1 MTALPK
7 IRRRIFFYASLAAF
21 VVIAPFLIL
30 YSLGY
35 TLDMRQRTVK
45 ETGGIFIKTNQ
56 AGFTVSLNPI
66 SMNTPQA
73 TEGKKTLPWP
83 LTLWTTDG
91 WQNSNGASNG
101 AIEKSTILARGL
113 LLGNLLPGQYR
124 LHIKKDGH
132 QSWKRIVS
140 VTQFNVREIRDI
152 ILLPDPLIQETT
164 ALWNEE
170 ENFERAFVSPAA
182 QYAAISIR
190 NKTTKKQSLLFFKT
204 SENKI
209 TARLPMPAIVE
220 EITWNT
226 EENMALLKTAGQ
238 KTEYT
243 LVVLSDAP
251 PRQTTILKKSITV
264 SDNAAR
270 RITPTDIQK
279 IKFGNE
285 PNDFVI
291 LTDTGTLLS
300 WNTATTSAALL
311 TEGVKEFE
319 ILGEEVFFIAKN
331 GFAARQ
337 SLRDPATTVN
347 LGRKGFAFSED
358 SIKII
363 RSHNSDIF
371 LKDGA
376 DGLFFLP
383 RGDNEEFE
391 LLETGVEDIALA
403 DKEEKLFFRKQNA
416 IGVFHLE
423 ENRYQP
429 FEKRGEKTILF
440 ESRDTT
446 FLDADW
452 YTEDDAHIILNTSS
466 GVFLLDVDT
475 RGGPRIVE
483 LDAKPAK
490 KIFWNQ
496 DEKKLYLIR
505 DAAIEALTIE

>member
-21 VVIAPFLIL
+21 IVIAPFLIL

-35 TLDMRQRTVK
+35 TFDIRQRIVK

-56 AGFTVSLNPI
+56 AGFTVSLN
-66 SMNTPQA
+66 
-73 TEGKKTLPWP
+73 
-83 LTLWTTDG
+83 
-91 WQNSNGASNG
+91 NG

-113 LLGNLLPGQYR
+113 LLGNLLPGQYH
-124 LHIKKDGH
+124 LHIKKDGY
-132 QSWKRIVS
+132 QSWEKVVL

-152 ILLPDPLIQETT
+152 ILLPDPLIQETA

-170 ENFERAFVSPAA
+170 ENFERAFISPTA
-182 QYAAISIR
+182 QYAAISLR

-209 TARLPMPAIVE
+209 MARLPIPATVK

-226 EENMALLKTAGQ
+226 EENMVLLKVVGQ

-243 LVVLSDAP
+243 LIVLSDAP
-251 PRQTTILKKSITV
+251 PRQTTILKKSITI
-264 SDNAAR
+264 SDNTAR
-270 RITPTDIQK
+270 RIIPADIQK

-285 PNDFVI
+285 PNGFVI

-300 WNTATTSAALL
+300 WNTATTSTTLL
-311 TEGVKEFE
+311 TEGVEEFE

-337 SLRDPATTVN
+337 SLRNPATTVN
-347 LGRKGFAFSED
+347 LGRKGFALSENP
-358 SIKII
+358 IKII
-363 RSHNSDIF
+363 RSHNGDIF
-371 LKDGA
+371 LQDGA

-383 RGDNEEFE
+383 RGDNKEFK
-391 LLETGVEDIALA
+391 LLETGVQDIALT

-416 IGVFHLE
+416 IGVFYLE
-423 ENRYQP
+423 NNPYQP
-429 FEKRGEKTILF
+429 FEKRGEQRILF

-452 YTEDDAHIILNTSS
+452 YAEDDAHIILNTSS
-466 GVFLLDVDT
+466 GVFLLDTDT
-475 RGGPRIVE
+475 RSSPRIVE

-496 DEKKLYLIR
+496 NEKKLYLIQ
-505 DAAIEALTIE
+505 DAGIEMLAIE